1 VDLPDD
7 SARAAILAIHA
18 RKRSVPLTPQEVL
31 ALAKRSAGFSG
42 AELEQAIVA
51 ALYSA
56 RAQGH
61 PVTAASIA
69 QELLAS
75 KPLSVVM
82 AEKIEALRSW
92 AHGRTVSA
100 D

>member
-1 VDLPDD
+1 L
-7 SARAAILAIHA
+7 S
-18 RKRSVPLTPQEVL
+18 PQQVL

-56 RAQGH
+56 RASGS

-69 QELLAS
+69 QELQAT

-82 AEKIEALRSW
+82 AEKIEALREW
-92 AHGRTVSA
+92 ARERTVPA
-100 D
+100 E

>member
-1 VDLPDD
+1 VSL
-7 SARAAILAIHA
+7 S
-18 RKRSVPLTPQEVL
+18 PQEVL

-56 RAQGH
+56 RANGQ
-61 PVTAASIA
+61 PVNAVSIA
-69 QELLAS
+69 HELQATR
-75 KPLSVVM
+75 PLSVVM
-82 AEKIEALRSW
+82 AEKIQSLRAW
-92 AHGRTVSA
+92 ARDRTVPA